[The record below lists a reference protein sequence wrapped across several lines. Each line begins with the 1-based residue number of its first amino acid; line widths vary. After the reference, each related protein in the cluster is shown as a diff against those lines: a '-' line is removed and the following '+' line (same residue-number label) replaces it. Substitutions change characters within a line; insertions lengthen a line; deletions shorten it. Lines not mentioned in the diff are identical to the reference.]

1 MVTPYYQ
8 GERAT
13 LYLGDCRDVVPTL
26 PRQSVDLIV
35 ADPPYGM
42 SWQSGRRQVPFEQMA
57 GDDGTVDWPSVIGN
71 TMRHLLRN
79 ERHIYVFGYKPEALT
94 ALPVGAMVE
103 GVWDKVV
110 IGAGPLTQP
119 WGPQHESITF
129 GVYNW
134 SRVNRAKGSGRL
146 AARLRQGFVLHV
158 PRPVSRQV
166 RHPAEKP
173 VELVRQLIESS
184 SCLGET
190 VFDPTCGVGS
200 VPVAAVLAGRHAIG
214 IESDDRYLSI
224 AVDRLREA
232 ERIAKLAEVC

>member
-71 TMRHLLRN
+71 TMRH
-79 ERHIYVFGYKPEALT
+79 
-94 ALPVGAMVE
+94 
-103 GVWDKVV
+103 
-110 IGAGPLTQP
+110 
-119 WGPQHESITF
+119 
-129 GVYNW
+129 VYNW